1 MNLDTLIKQEF
12 SGTAAKEIVFNTD
25 DLEVILTKEIYSP
38 HVLMLVYKENVVIG
52 WSVINLK

>member
-12 SGTAAKEIVFNTD
+12 SGTSAKEIVFNTD